1 MPLYTLLLGA
11 VVAGG
16 LSFYVVGLATGGVTL
31 VGYGSGNAV
40 SRGAFT
46 ESSGL
51 ITTFTG
57 MPVYLPAGRAVRA
70 EYTVDAKVG
79 SLWLVIM
86 QPFWSSVRATAY
98 VAGERSGSVVFVAK
112 TPGWYRFYADPTT
125 SFGRTCHKPG
135 TSMVDILTGRD
146 GCPHYDIRWS
156 VAWHLAD
163 GRETG
168 PDHVRVEIAGPDET
182 VPHARVGP

>member
-1 MPLYTLLLGA
+1 VPLYNLLLGA

-16 LSFYVVGLATGGVTL
+16 LSFYVVGLATGAMTL
-31 VGYGSGNAV
+31 VGYESGNAV
-40 SRGAFT
+40 SRGIFT

-51 ITTFTG
+51 GSDVTPF
-57 MPVYLPAGRAVRA
+57 PVYLPAGRAVRA
-70 EYTVDAKVG
+70 DYTVDAKIG

-98 VAGERSGSVVFVAK
+98 VAGERSGSIVFVAR
-112 TPGWYRFYADPTT
+112 TAGWYKFYVDPTPV
-125 SFGRTCHKPG
+125 FGHRCHKPG
-135 TSMVDILTGRD
+135 TTMVDILTGRD
-146 GCPHYDIRWS
+146 GCPGYDVRWS

-168 PDHVRVEIAGPDET
+168 PSHVTVEIAGPDET
-182 VPHARVGP
+182 VPHARIGP